1 MSVLRRQ
8 AQFTQDSK
16 IMRRIFSILHDG
28 TEYRL
33 PVTPA
38 SIRLDTGIKIDTA
51 AVYGLGDINLAG
63 DRTAAAVSISSFFPA
78 QAYDFCIG
86 QHRDPYDWV
95 KIFKKI
101 IKKKKPVRLIISDTA
116 INIRVLIKSIE
127 YGEDPGTNDINYTL
141 TLVEYR
147 RGMAAEPRPQEDTP
161 YTPETYTVV
170 YGDTLWSIARRFY
183 GDGKFYKKIAAAN
196 GIQDPNVLAVG
207 QVLRLPKD

>member
-1 MSVLRRQ
+1 
-8 AQFTQDSK
+8 
-16 IMRRIFSILHDG
+16 MRRIFSILHDG

-95 KIFKKI
+95 KLFKKI

-127 YGEDPGTNDINYTL
+127 YGEDPGTNDVNYT
-141 TLVEYR
+141 
-147 RGMAAEPRPQEDTP
+147 
-161 YTPETYTVV
+161 
-170 YGDTLWSIARRFY
+170 
-183 GDGKFYKKIAAAN
+183 
-196 GIQDPNVLAVG
+196 
-207 QVLRLPKD
+207 

>member
-1 MSVLRRQ
+1 M
-8 AQFTQDSK
+8 K
-16 IMRRIFSILHDG
+16 RIFSILHEG

-101 IKKKKPVRLIISDTA
+101 IKYPLISPIKRSIITIEILIRGDR
-116 INIRVLIKSIE
+116 INF
-127 YGEDPGTNDINYTL
+127 DN
-141 TLVEYR
+141 
-147 RGMAAEPRPQEDTP
+147 
-161 YTPETYTVV
+161 
-170 YGDTLWSIARRFY
+170 
-183 GDGKFYKKIAAAN
+183 
-196 GIQDPNVLAVG
+196 
-207 QVLRLPKD
+207 

>member
-1 MSVLRRQ
+1 
-8 AQFTQDSK
+8 
-16 IMRRIFSILHDG
+16 MRRIFSILHEG

-161 YTPETYTVV
+161 YMPETYTVV

-183 GDGKFYKKIAAAN
+183 GDGKFYKKIATAN
-196 GIQDPNVLAVG
+196 GIQDPNILAVG

>member
-1 MSVLRRQ
+1 
-8 AQFTQDSK
+8 
-16 IMRRIFSILHDG
+16 MRRIFSILHEG

-38 SIRLDTGIKIDTA
+38 SIRLDTGIRIDTA

-86 QHRDPYDWV
+86 QHRDPDDWI

-127 YGEDPGTNDINYTL
+127 YGEDPGTNDVNYTM

-196 GIQDPNVLAVG
+196 GIQDPNILAVG

>member
-1 MSVLRRQ
+1 M
-8 AQFTQDSK
+8 K
-16 IMRRIFSILHDG
+16 RIFSILHEG

-147 RGMAAEPRPQEDTP
+147 RGMAAEPRPQEDAP

-183 GDGKFYKKIAAAN
+183 GNGKFYKKIAAAN

>member
-1 MSVLRRQ
+1 M
-8 AQFTQDSK
+8 
-16 IMRRIFSILHDG
+16 
-28 TEYRL
+28 
-33 PVTPA
+33 
-38 SIRLDTGIKIDTA
+38 
-51 AVYGLGDINLAG
+51 
-63 DRTAAAVSISSFFPA
+63 
-78 QAYDFCIG
+78 
-86 QHRDPYDWV
+86 
-95 KIFKKI
+95 
-101 IKKKKPVRLIISDTA
+101 IISDTA